1 MYTTGRGAKLFG
13 LENPPPELENADGD
27 LPRDYSFNW
36 NRRPLVNKLTKSIM
50 ILQYFVLFFFIIVVE
65 LIISCTVFVLW
76 SWVSGQ
82 SGTRKIV
89 RYEMNEIT

>member
-1 MYTTGRGAKLFG
+1 MVWKI
-13 LENPPPELENADGD
+13 PPPELENAEGD

-50 ILQYFVLFFFIIVVE
+50 ILQYLVIFFFIIVVE

-76 SWVSGQ
+76 SWVSG
-82 SGTRKIV
+82 TRKIV